1 MLKMNDMK
9 KMMNFA
15 LMALLVGGLSLAAT
29 SCKDDDK
36 SENNGGQP
44 TAEEQAAEDANTF
57 WSVAAN
63 LVSPFDVTAEYKN
76 KTFEPTIGEAEQGS
90 TTVRVVTVPDV
101 EAAAN
106 HFAAL
111 VAADA
116 QTVNTTYTYQDDAVG
131 KLTYTKSTDGKSL
144 AKVDV
149 SITQIPHLQQIVYKT
164 VEQMGTNAVTDGVPY
179 YSFGDVI
186 SRTRADGVKEYW
198 MCIQAPFTK
207 QGETNA
213 VWATVSQLPKEN
225 IWSYTAS
232 NGYTYQVPY
241 NIGTNEQYMKD
252 LAEMLYAIT
261 SPGAW
266 LRNLEEGPANM
277 KAFNLVTKQ
286 NVKYIN
292 QWFWMRVLK
301 AWQAKN
307 LAQTIFGVDDVN
319 SFGNTLGDQDNG
331 LKLLYKGYSWWTMSS
346 NNLSLYEAS
355 IAKGDGNEA
364 NARHVTWKEVKKN
377 VIKPEKI
384 EVNCVTQLKN
394 GTQWINKDFFPEHYD
409 KIATP
414 RYIFRYATTRQLAGT
429 TAFESMDN
437 INGIK
442 DEYVYT
448 KEYNITVGSR
458 QKMDNTIVK
467 QEDYLA
473 DGAISADEVKVGY
486 YLCADGR
493 FCQTL
498 EDANENHNGAVAV
511 VAYLGGD
518 KRVESGADWNGLA
531 MALKPTGGQQWGTSC
546 DQLKKYSDIDK
557 AIEDFTGIAS
567 TVQMATKC
575 DGHRHDAA
583 KACYEY
589 DVTVRKR
596 NGAFSSWFLPSLG
609 QWKLAFE
616 GLGGEYQNG
625 IIGIADIRLEVYKL
639 EEYFGRTKDPFWTA
653 TLYSDS
659 EAYLF
664 QIGKECKDNKV
675 SMILFEKVFP
685 FLAFKYDGGGT
696 TNPEDVDEDF

>member
-1 MLKMNDMK
+1 M
-9 KMMNFA
+9 
-15 LMALLVGGLSLAAT
+15 
-29 SCKDDDK
+29 
-36 SENNGGQP
+36 
-44 TAEEQAAEDANTF
+44 
-57 WSVAAN
+57 
-63 LVSPFDVTAEYKN
+63 
-76 KTFEPTIGEAEQGS
+76 
-90 TTVRVVTVPDV
+90 
-101 EAAAN
+101 
-106 HFAAL
+106 
-111 VAADA
+111 
-116 QTVNTTYTYQDDAVG
+116 
-131 KLTYTKSTDGKSL
+131 
-144 AKVDV
+144 
-149 SITQIPHLQQIVYKT
+149 
-164 VEQMGTNAVTDGVPY
+164 
-179 YSFGDVI
+179 
-186 SRTRADGVKEYW
+186 
-198 MCIQAPFTK
+198 
-207 QGETNA
+207 
-213 VWATVSQLPKEN
+213 
-225 IWSYTAS
+225 
-232 NGYTYQVPY
+232 
-241 NIGTNEQYMKD
+241 
-252 LAEMLYAIT
+252 
-261 SPGAW
+261 
-266 LRNLEEGPANM
+266 
-277 KAFNLVTKQ
+277 
-286 NVKYIN
+286 
-292 QWFWMRVLK
+292 
-301 AWQAKN
+301 
-307 LAQTIFGVDDVN
+307 N

-331 LKLLYKGYSWWTMSS
+331 LKLLYKGYSWWTKSS

-546 DQLKKYSDIDK
+546 NQLKKYSDIDK

-625 IIGIADIRLEVYKL
+625 IIGITDIWLEAYKL